1 MKKIV
6 LTAAVVL
13 TAMLGFSSCKNAK
26 MVCWEYTIT
35 SGGDTESGF
44 LWATQDQ
51 MEYEA
56 YIAKKEGAIV
66 KYEKSKNYKTAE
78 DCVGAQYARDG
89 RK

>member
-35 SGGDTESGF
+35 YGGDTESGF
-44 LWATQDQ
+44 AWATQDE
-51 MEYEA
+51 MELRA
-56 YIAKKEGAIV
+56 YSEKKEGAIIS
-66 KYEKSKNYKTAE
+66 YEKSKSYKTAE
-78 DCVGAQYARDG
+78 DCVGAQHARNE
-89 RK
+89 RR